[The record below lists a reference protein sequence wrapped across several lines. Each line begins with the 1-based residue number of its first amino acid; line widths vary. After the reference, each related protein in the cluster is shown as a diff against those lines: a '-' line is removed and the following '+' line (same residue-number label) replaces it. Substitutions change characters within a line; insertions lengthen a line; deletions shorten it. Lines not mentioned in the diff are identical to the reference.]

1 MLEHWQGLDDSGECR
16 VMRIHPHPRPMV
28 SDSPKSPHFPA
39 KQQKVCAHFAMS
51 KAVKTYHNALR
62 KLNFSN
68 ENSGRMRV
76 QSVVRITAV
85 CDDRGRARRGEAAN
99 RVSRA
104 TNGTFQLGAPARHGL
119 GRDGGRRGVPPDRAR
134 HTSGGGRA
142 GRHRMRRG
150 SASGGGRREAPPDRA
165 RQCLA
170 PTLLRNRP
178 LARRGVRW
186 RAASRGGP

>member
-1 MLEHWQGLDDSGECR
+1 MTIGLIDAEAMRKLGIVHRIRRSEMLEHWQGLDDSGECR

-39 KQQKVCAHFAMS
+39 KQQKVCPHFAMS

-68 ENSGRMRV
+68 ENSGRMSV

-85 CDDRGRARRGEAAN
+85 CNDRGRARRGEAAN

-104 TNGTFQLGAPARHGL
+104 TNRTFQLGARARRSGEAWP
-119 GRDGGRRGVPPDRAR
+119 RDGGRRYASPDAGEACLGWWAAR
-134 HTSGGGRA
+134 GAA
-142 GRHRMRRG
+142 G
-150 SASGGGRREAPPDRA
+150 
-165 RQCLA
+165 
-170 PTLLRNRP
+170 
-178 LARRGVRW
+178 
-186 RAASRGGP
+186 